1 MVISGFQ
8 KHQIIG
14 QVWKKLNTFENIKM
28 IYLLNITLT
37 VDTNQQQDKLTSKG
51 NHQEISC

>member
-37 VDTNQQQDKLTSKG
+37 VDTNQQQDKLTS
-51 NHQEISC
+51 